1 MSFSKN
7 VVHCRRCLATT
18 IRPYSGGSNTVE
30 STTKMNA
37 RAMPAVQWRVL
48 AQVKDFLSKLS
59 NDSNFQNVLN
69 KEFARILQKIQP
81 SVYGTEIAR
90 NFKQTADVE
99 PKKSEVKTVDL
110 ENSSNESNNSNTEV
124 TTQVIPKTE
133 GGINFPK
140 VLNGLGI
147 SFTNKDPPKEVV
159 PKWKADNLV
168 ISQSGMSSRTRHVI
182 FSIAQAETIESKL
195 HRVEGLTNHIKQ
207 YPEAKNNAV
216 KGGAIRLLLRVRH
229 RTKELHVQA
238 AISEA
243 LTILGYSNPLPGRGI
258 RILSIDGG
266 GIRGILVLEMLKKL
280 EEITGKRV
288 HEMFDFICGVST
300 GAILACSLGILQK
313 DLDQIQKNYKKLS
326 TQVFT
331 QSTIK
336 GTSSLVWSH
345 SYYDT
350 ALWEKLLK
358 MELGE
363 ETLIRTSRNKNTP
376 KVAAVSA
383 VVNHER
389 VSAYIFRNY
398 SLPWRVQS
406 QYMGSNE
413 HQIWQAA
420 RASAAAPTYFEEY
433 KLGNLLHQDGGILV
447 NNPTAV
453 AIHEAKLLW
462 PDSPIQ
468 CIVSFGTGR
477 TVPTHLASDN
487 TNMQAA
493 NVSSWKN
500 KFMKILDS
508 ATDTEAVN
516 TMLNDLLP
524 SNVYYR
530 FNPYLTEMLSM
541 VEIDPFKLEQL
552 EKDAIMYLRRN
563 EDKFQR
569 AAKTLLEK
577 RTSTQKVMDWVH
589 LQKELLGVNGK

>member
-1 MSFSKN
+1 MSANAMSLSKN
-7 VVHCRRCLATT
+7 IVHCRKHLIVP
-18 IRPYSGGSNTVE
+18 IRSISGNSNAVE
-30 STTKMNA
+30 PTKMST
-37 RAMPAVQWRVL
+37 RAMPLAHWRVL
-48 AQVKDFLSKLS
+48 SQLKEYLSKLT
-59 NDSNFQNVLN
+59 NDQNYQNMIN
-69 KEFARILQKIQP
+69 KEFAQILQKIQP
-81 SVYGTEIAR
+81 SVYGNAIVRTVNKVSEKDNGTIKKDAVA
-90 NFKQTADVE
+90 KSVAVE
-99 PKKSEVKTVDL
+99 SEPT
-110 ENSSNESNNSNTEV
+110 SI
-124 TTQVIPKTE
+124 TTGISIP
-133 GGINFPK
+133 G

-147 SFTNKDPPKEVV
+147 SFGAKENNGEVV
-159 PKWKADNLV
+159 KTNNVPKVAKWKNDKVVASKSS
-168 ISQSGMSSRTRHVI
+168 ISSRTKHVI
-182 FSIAQAETIESKL
+182 FSISQAQSKESKL
-195 HRVEGLTNHIKQ
+195 RRIEDLSMHIKQ
-207 YPEAKNNAV
+207 FPEEKHAAV
-216 KGGAIRLLLRVRH
+216 KEGAIRLLLRVRGC
-229 RTKELHVQA
+229 TKDIQTQS

-243 LTILGYSNPLPGRGI
+243 LAILGHSDPLPNKGI

-266 GIRGILVLEMLKKL
+266 GIRGLLVIEMLRKL
-280 EEITGKRV
+280 EELTGKRV
-288 HEMFDFICGVST
+288 YEMFDFICGVST

-313 DLDQIQKNYKKLS
+313 DLDNLQRDYKELS

-350 ALWEKLLK
+350 SLWEKLLK
-358 MELGE
+358 ENLSE
-363 ETLIRTSRNKNTP
+363 NSLISTVRNRNTP

-406 QYMGSNE
+406 QYMGGYE
-413 HQIWQAA
+413 HEVWQAA

-433 KLGNLLHQDGGILV
+433 KLGNFLHQDGGILV

-468 CIVSFGTGR
+468 CVVSFGTGR
-477 TVPTHLASDN
+477 TVPNNFGSDDSKLHP
-487 TNMQAA
+487 A

-508 ATDTEAVN
+508 ATDTEAVHL
-516 TMLNDLLP
+516 MLGDLLP
-524 SNVYYR
+524 ETVYYR

-541 VEIDPFKLEQL
+541 VEIDPGKLDQL
-552 EKDAIMYLRRN
+552 ERDAMMYLRRN

-577 RTSTQKVMDWVH
+577 RTMTQKVQDWVH
-589 LQKELLGVNGK
+589 LKRETLGFEK